1 MPLILLVLKNL
12 FENPKYFKDINF
24 FILISLILV
33 SWSAILHQL
42 LTKNQKFIYFLIPI
56 LAAFSHIYYDKYQKK
71 IFNYFLIFLSLGCTI
86 YYTINYVDNR
96 RFMELKDVDFKKSLN
111 SDSINK
117 KLKNLKWIN
126 PDFAGEDEPAQEIA
140 LINETI
146 NILSSDK
153 RNKMLITHYQFMA
166 SILPSYVYS
175 PSKTY
180 TMDGISYPL
189 KGNKYYNDYKKLF
202 IDQIKNKKIAVI
214 YLMKQIEESSITLVL
229 DESCIKLKK
238 INNILKSY
246 EINECKQLNN

>member
-1 MPLILLVLKNL
+1 
-12 FENPKYFKDINF
+12 
-24 FILISLILV
+24 
-33 SWSAILHQL
+33 
-42 LTKNQKFIYFLIPI
+42 
-56 LAAFSHIYYDKYQKK
+56 
-71 IFNYFLIFLSLGCTI
+71 
-86 YYTINYVDNR
+86 
-96 RFMELKDVDFKKSLN
+96 MEMKDVDFKKSLN
-111 SDSINK
+111 SGSINK

-126 PDFAGEDEPAQEIA
+126 PDFASEDEPAQEIA

-202 IDQIKNKKIAVI
+202 IDQIKNKKIVVI
-214 YLMKQIEESSITLVL
+214 YLMKPIEESSITFVL

-246 EINECKQLNN
+246 EIKDCKQLNN